1 MITDM
6 DNLQNADGKSPNNTN
21 ESYKSE
27 AIQEEQNQNVIPL
40 KDYEK
45 FDLEILLNEARILL
59 KNHPAQE
66 LKEHF
71 SLIREAAKNKMALD
85 AAEKRE
91 QFVNEG
97 GDEIHFRYDSPLKKE
112 FYVIYEDY
120 KKQLSF
126 FYKETERTEKENLEK
141 RLEIIEELKALYQDP
156 QENNQNL
163 FRIFRDLKTRWHNA
177 GRVPA
182 AQANNVYRNYF
193 FHLDNFYKYL
203 DMNKELRELDMS
215 HNLEVRQ
222 SIIKRAE
229 ELVSEENVQKALNEL
244 QYLHRL
250 WKEEAVP
257 VAEEFRE
264 VTWNQFKEL
273 TNKIHNRKAELNELL
288 KKEQEDNLAK
298 KRAIVQSINEI
309 TQNSRDNKH
318 GDWQKAIRKVN
329 DLREEFLKTGR
340 VPKPHNN
347 EIWDEFKQSTRNFN
361 HLKNTFYKNLKS
373 NQEDNLQQKIALI
386 EIAKEHAEST
396 DWNKSVKVIKQ
407 IQEDWKK
414 VGHVPRKHSD
424 RVWKEFKK
432 YCNQFFDRYKKRNEA
447 ENEKLEQNLSE
458 KKQLIETVKNYTTA
472 GDKEKD
478 LTWIFELEKS
488 FNSIGKVPMKNIN
501 IANQFREEID
511 KKVKELA
518 ISDEEMQDFR
528 LQAIFNK
535 AKTGKNAHLID
546 NEIIHTKKEIDDL
559 DKEIIQLDNNIS
571 FFSGTDQNSPLLKN
585 VYKELEEKKN
595 KRNDLNQK
603 LRKLY
608 QYNSEENNE
617 KELDNSE
624 DNQV

>member
-1 MITDM
+1 M
-6 DNLQNADGKSPNNTN
+6 DNLQNADGKLPENTN

-27 AIQEEQNQNVIPL
+27 ATQEDQNQNEIPL

-45 FDLEILLNEARILL
+45 FDLEILLNEARVLL
-59 KNHPAQE
+59 QDHPAQE

-71 SLIREAAKNKMALD
+71 ALIREAAKNKMALD

-97 GDEIHFRYDSPLKKE
+97 GDEVHFRYDSPLKKD
-112 FYVIYEDY
+112 FYAIYEDY

-126 FYKETERTEKENLEK
+126 FYKETERSEKENLEK
-141 RLEIIEELKALYQDP
+141 RLEIIDELKALYQDP
-156 QENNQNL
+156 QENNQNI
-163 FRIFRDLKTRWHNA
+163 FKTFRDLKTRWHNA
-177 GRVPA
+177 GRIPA

-203 DMNKELRELDMS
+203 DMNKELRELDMN

-273 TNKIHNRKAELNELL
+273 TNKIHDRKTELNELL
-288 KKEQEDNLAK
+288 KKEQDDNLAK
-298 KRAIVQSINEI
+298 KRTIVQSINQV
-309 TQNSRDNKH
+309 TQNSEGNKH

-329 DLREEFLKTGR
+329 TLREEFLKIGR
-340 VPKPHNN
+340 VPKQYNN

-361 HLKNTFYKNLKS
+361 HLKNAFYKDLKS
-373 NQEDNLQQKIALI
+373 NQEVNLQQKLALI

-396 DWNKSVKVIKQ
+396 DWNKSVKIIKQ

-424 RVWKEFKK
+424 RVWKEFKQ
-432 YCNQFFDRYKKRNEA
+432 YCNQFFDRYKKRHDA
-447 ENEKLEQNLSE
+447 ENEKFEQNLTE
-458 KKQLIETVKNYTTA
+458 KKQLLESVKNYTTS

-478 LTWIFELEKS
+478 LSTLFDWEKA
-488 FNSIGKVPMKNIN
+488 FNAIGKVPTKKMNITEQFQKE
-501 IANQFREEID
+501 IQKKQNQ
-511 KKVKELA
+511 LA

-528 LQAIFNK
+528 LQTIFDK
-535 AKTGKNAHLID
+535 AKTGKNNHLID
-546 NEIIHTKKEIDDL
+546 NEIIRTKKEIDEL
-559 DKEIIQLDNNIS
+559 DKDIIQLDNNIS
-571 FFSGTDQNSPLLKN
+571 FFSGADKNSPLLKN
-585 VYKELEEKKN
+585 VYQELEEKKT
-595 KRNDLNQK
+595 KRNDLDQK
-603 LRKLY
+603 LKKLY
-608 QYNSEENNE
+608 HYNSEEVNE
-617 KELDNSE
+617 KEADNSE
-624 DNQV
+624 ENQA